1 MNGSPGKRSVVID
14 DHICGLPG
22 VGFGG
27 YVAGLLATE
36 LGVLPRS
43 TSSARLRSGLNSVLS
58 TNWQVKSHCSMV
70 SMCSR

>member
-27 YVAGLLATE
+27 YVAGLLVSRKVEA
-36 LGVLPRS
+36 PRIS
-43 TSSARLRSGLNSVLS
+43 DHAPTLTTA
-58 TNWQVKSHCSMV
+58 Q
-70 SMCSR
+70 